1 MSVVDVRRPII
12 RSTPMGKNARSTGS
26 FPNSA
31 RLHHMLSSRGLVMRI
46 HLFIT
51 SHASAHRYFAAV
63 VPATVGKMNTSQ
75 VKIFLSGLMFLA
87 LCCTAVFGKKVEVK
101 SCGGYSKVS
110 TVDITPCDAV
120 PCSFKRGTYVNT
132 TVIFTTRK
140 ELKSGKLKLDVV
152 SPLPMSL
159 PVDKPDVCKGH
170 NLDCPLQ
177 PGKEYKFLST
187 LEVKRVFPPFKGVTI
202 QAKVKDQAKKTAMC
216 IQFDADIVWI
226 KLHSTNQGTGR
237 WSHRLWLHCFS
248 I

>member
-1 MSVVDVRRPII
+1 
-12 RSTPMGKNARSTGS
+12 MGKNARSTGS

-51 SHASAHRYFAAV
+51 SHESAHRYFAAV

-216 IQFDADIVWI
+216 IQFDADIV
-226 KLHSTNQGTGR
+226 
-237 WSHRLWLHCFS
+237 
-248 I
+248 